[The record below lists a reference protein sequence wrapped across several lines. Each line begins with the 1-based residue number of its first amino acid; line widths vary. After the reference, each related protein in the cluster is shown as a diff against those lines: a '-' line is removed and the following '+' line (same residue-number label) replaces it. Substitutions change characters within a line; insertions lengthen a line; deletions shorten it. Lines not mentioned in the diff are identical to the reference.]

1 MGPAVRKRL
10 SREELFEFHLVICLS
25 SDKQGSSAVKMFLR
39 DKVLSFKQRHR
50 EEEPIKHMKRLSIIG
65 ALILTFSLSVIA
77 QPKNLTAPKLLSVR
91 EQQTIREAWLKKR
104 LDTLLL
110 PMMRQQKID
119 MWIVVNEEF
128 HPDPVTA
135 YIAPP
140 IPYEGRR
147 DFFIFADR
155 GGDKLD
161 RIALVRYPEE
171 HLKYFFEISNP
182 PGRDIPATL
191 KKIVD
196 DRKPKTIAL
205 NYGGTRGATTGLT
218 HDSYKYLADTLGKDY
233 ESRFVSAAP
242 LIIEYLDTRLPE
254 ELEEY
259 RKAVELT
266 DVLTQ
271 RAFSNE
277 VITPGK
283 TTVGDVRFWF
293 LQQINNFGLDTWF
306 QADMRIQ
313 RQNRETGKT
322 QQFLSVAE
330 ESDVIQRG
338 DVIHIDC
345 GLNYLGLST
354 DWQKMGYVLRVGEKD
369 APDGLKKALANTN
382 RLQDALFT
390 HIHVGAKG
398 FEVYDATMDDMKKL
412 GIEAMIY
419 SHSVGTQGHALGA
432 SIDFRRPVNGAP
444 SEPPF
449 REWSYT
455 SIELNT
461 STSVPEWGGQ
471 KVTIMMED
479 DAYLTKEGMKWFR
492 PRQTAFYL
500 IK

>member
-1 MGPAVRKRL
+1 MMNRAFRIT
-10 SREELFEFHLVICLS
+10 LVCGVMLL
-25 SDKQGSSAVKMFLR
+25 GAFAALVSAQKPKL
-39 DKVLSFKQRHR
+39 
-50 EEEPIKHMKRLSIIG
+50 EPL
-65 ALILTFSLSVIA
+65 
-77 QPKNLTAPKLLSVR
+77 PKLLPVR
-91 EQQTIREAWLKKR
+91 EQQALRERWLKTR
-104 LDTLLL
+104 LDTMLL

-119 MWIVVNEEF
+119 MWIVTNEEF
-128 HPDPVTA
+128 HPEPVVP

-140 IPYEGRR
+140 IPYQGRR

-171 HLKYFFEISNP
+171 HLKYFFEVLNP
-182 PGRDIPATL
+182 PGKDIASTL
-191 KKIVD
+191 RKLVD
-196 DRKPKTIAL
+196 ERSPKAIAL
-205 NYGGTRGATTGLT
+205 NMGGTRGATNGLT
-218 HDSYKYLADTLGKDY
+218 HDAYKFLTDTLGPEHSAK
-233 ESRFVSAAP
+233 FVSAAP
-242 LIIEYLDTRLPE
+242 LIVEYMDTRLQE
-254 ELEEY
+254 ELEPY
-259 RKAVELT
+259 RTAVAVT
-266 DVLTQ
+266 DILTQ

-283 TTVGDVRFWF
+283 TTVGDVRWWF
-293 LQQINNFGLDTWF
+293 LQQVANLGLDVWF
-306 QADMRIQ
+306 QPDMRIQ
-313 RQNRETGKT
+313 RQNQETGKT

-330 ESDVIQRG
+330 ESVVIQRG

-345 GLNYLGLST
+345 GINYLGLST
-354 DWQKMGYVLRVGEKD
+354 DWQKMGYVLREGEKD
-369 APDGLKKALANTN
+369 APEGLKKALINTN

-390 HIHVGAKG
+390 HIKPGAKG
-398 FEVYDATMDDMKKL
+398 FEVYDATMSDMKSA

-432 SIDFRRPVNGAP
+432 SVDFRRPAAGAAQI
-444 SEPPF
+444 EPPF

-461 STSVPEWGGQ
+461 STPVAEWNGQ

-479 DAYLTKEGMKWFR
+479 DAYLSNEGMKWFR